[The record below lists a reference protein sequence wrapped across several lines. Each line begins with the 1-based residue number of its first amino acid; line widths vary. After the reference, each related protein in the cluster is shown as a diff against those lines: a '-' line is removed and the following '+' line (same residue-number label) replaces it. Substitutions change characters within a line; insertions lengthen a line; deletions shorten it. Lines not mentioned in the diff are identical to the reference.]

1 MNRQAANDAS
11 LQEPEAELD
20 AWAQAVVQA
29 AIEVHH
35 QLGPNC
41 ACSRP
46 SGAPRWRRNF
56 LESVYQQAL
65 CVELGLRRV
74 PYQQQVPIEV
84 QYKGRRVG
92 QACLDLLVGRRLVV
106 ELKAVDSLL
115 PIHIAQVISYLKA
128 TRQRLG
134 LLINFKVSFLQK
146 GLKRVILTQSLGGLG
161 GLGGSLDA

>member
-35 QLGPNC
+35 QLGP
-41 ACSRP
+41 
-46 SGAPRWRRNF
+46 GF

-92 QACLDLLVGRRLVV
+92 QACLDLLVGGRLVV

-146 GLKRVILTQSLGGLG
+146 GLKRVILTQ
-161 GLGGSLDA
+161 